1 MRMTVIFW
9 PFALFASSDL
19 IEGVQKVNV
28 SRSMTDWCV
37 ARVYPIVTSKSG
49 DYH

>member
-1 MRMTVIFW
+1 MTVIFW
-9 PFALFASSDL
+9 SFALFASSDL

-37 ARVYPIVTSKSG
+37 ARVYPSVTNVNG
-49 DYH
+49 EYC